1 MVRFAVKASCL
12 VALLAL
18 GAAAAFG
25 FGRNKIVY
33 KNFHWMVY
41 TSPHFEVHYYE
52 GEEEF
57 VQRVVSEAEGSYVKL
72 SKFLDHEIN
81 FKVPLIY
88 YRTHGDFEQTN
99 VDLSEIPQAVGAFA
113 EPFQNRIVIPIDQPP
128 DRFATTLRHELTHV
142 FEFSIFY
149 GASLR
154 RTIRSSPPLW
164 IMEGLASY
172 LGQDETNIDRMV
184 IRDAVVNNYI
194 PPLKFMD
201 PSYVDGFLVYRFG
214 HAIFD
219 YIESVHGKEG
229 VRNFLFEYR
238 KVLLS
243 NNIEKALKEAFNMD
257 FEEFDSQFSKYLR
270 HKYFPALME
279 KQEPLDYG
287 KEIGLHK
294 PGRYTFAPTLS
305 PSGELVAALA
315 TPSDELDVVILS
327 ANDGKVV
334 RNLTKGFT
342 NKYEDIV
349 TGAFDGWRDLTWS
362 PDGDRV
368 AFFVR
373 KENRRPL
380 FIYDALKGGIVDKI
394 ETGIDNCYS
403 PSYSPDGTKIAFS
416 GNRDGIVDIFVLD
429 LATKQVRNAT
439 DDPYFDTNPSWSA
452 DGKQILYNRRV
463 AVYEKIFLVD
473 AADPAQKTQLTFG
486 TANDIMPQFAHE
498 ENTILF
504 SSDRWEG
511 IYDICRLDLK
521 SGEVGKLTDLVG
533 GGFSPVQLNDRDNK
547 PQAAYVGYS
556 QGTFRLYRMTLEA
569 TPLAT
574 QPAEPPTGAP
584 EVIAYEPELKL
595 SLDESEKRPYKK
607 KWAVDAPSV
616 TLGVAS
622 DGTVFTDS
630 HVVFSDLLGDYRI
643 QLNLNSVSTY
653 ANIDALFLNLKQR
666 LQWGAEV
673 FDYRDY
679 YTVSDISSS
688 ERIKQASRAT
698 GATAYAQ
705 YPLNRYYRLQSQ
717 LGYVSRSQS
726 VPFVDQR
733 NQLDFATFSD
743 SFILAN
749 LGLSG
754 DTTRFKEFGAYSGK
768 RFELSVTR
776 AAQLTGDTGS
786 FTNYSLDYRGYVH
799 LTKRSLI
806 AWRLAGLVS
815 EGDGAGVYA
824 IGGYN
829 DLRGVDFRELFGNRT
844 AYSNLELRIPLIDEL
859 RFPFAALRDVRGT
872 LFVDAGSAWFQ
883 NGQFYS
889 HSLLSLR
896 TYGHGVDLNGDGEFD
911 RFVEDGWVDFS
922 PFVDAKSE
930 AEKTCRGEP
939 RCIAAWQD
947 LDGDMQDLRAS
958 WGLGFHFI
966 LGGLEWHWDFAH
978 LQPYTDFKQF
988 CVDAAGNR
996 LNCNNPFSPTAV
1008 VANGYEPKEVH
1019 RGGVRTNFWIG
1030 FSF

>member
-1 MVRFAVKASCL
+1 MIRFALKASTFA
-12 VALLAL
+12 VILAL

-33 KNFHWMVY
+33 KNFQWKVY
-41 TSPHFEVHYYE
+41 TSPHFEVHYYD

-57 VQRVVSEAEGSYVKL
+57 LQRVVSEAEGSYVKL

-81 FKVPLIY
+81 FKIPLIY

-172 LGQDETNIDRMV
+172 LGQDESNIDRMV

-194 PPLKFMD
+194 PPLRFMD
-201 PSYVDGFLVYRFG
+201 PAYVDGFLVYRFG

-238 KVLLS
+238 KVLLT

-257 FEEFDSQFSKYLR
+257 FTEFDSHFSKYLR

-287 KEIGLHK
+287 KEIGIKK
-294 PGRYTFAPTLS
+294 PGKYTFSPTLS

-315 TPSDELDVVILS
+315 TPKDELDVVILS
-327 ANDGKVV
+327 ANDGKIV

-342 NKYEDIV
+342 NKYEEIV

-380 FIYDALKGGIVDKI
+380 FIYDALKGGVDDKI

-403 PSYSPDGTKIAFS
+403 PAYSPDGTRIAFS
-416 GNRDGIVDIFVLD
+416 GNKDGIVDIFVLD
-429 LATKQVRNAT
+429 LATKQIRNAT
-439 DDPYFDTNPSWSA
+439 DDPYFDTNPSWSP
-452 DGKQILYNRRV
+452 DGKQLLYNRRV
-463 AVYEKIFLVD
+463 GIYEKIFLVD
-473 AADPAQKTQLTFG
+473 AADPAQKRQLTFG
-486 TANDIMPQFAHE
+486 TANDMMPQFAHD

-504 SSDRWEG
+504 SSDRWDG
-511 IYDICRLDLK
+511 IYNICRLDLK

-533 GGFSPVQLNDRDNK
+533 GGFSPVQLNDFEGK

-556 QGTFRLYRMTLEA
+556 QGTFRLYRMQMEA
-569 TPLAT
+569 EPLAT

-584 EVIAYEPELKL
+584 EVVAYQPELNL
-595 SLDESEKRPYKK
+595 SLDEAEKRPYKK
-607 KWAVDAPSV
+607 KWSVDAPSV

-630 HVVFSDLLGDYRI
+630 HIVFADLLGDYRI
-643 QLNLNSVSTY
+643 LLNLTSVSTY
-653 ANIDALFLNLKQR
+653 ANIDAVWLNLKRR
-666 LQWGAEV
+666 LHWGAEV

-679 YTVSDISSS
+679 YTVSGLNTT
-688 ERIKQASRAT
+688 ERVRQASRAT
-698 GATAYAQ
+698 GATIFAQ
-705 YPLNRYYRLQSQ
+705 YPFNRYYRVEGSA
-717 LGYVSRSQS
+717 GYLDRSQS
-726 VPFVDQR
+726 VPFVDER
-733 NQLDFATFSD
+733 NQLDFDTFND
-743 SFILAN
+743 SYILTT

-754 DTTRFKEFGAYSGK
+754 DTTRFKEFGAYHGK
-768 RFELSVTR
+768 RFQMNIAR
-776 AAQLTGDTGS
+776 ATQMSGDSGS
-786 FTNYSLDYRGYVH
+786 FTNVSLDYRGYAH
-799 LTKRSLI
+799 ITKRSLL
-806 AWRLAGLVS
+806 AWRLSSLIS
-815 EGDGAGVYA
+815 DGDGAGVYG

-829 DLRGVDFRELFGNRT
+829 DIRGLEFREIFGNKF
-844 AYSNLELRIPLIDEL
+844 AFSNLELRVPLIDEL
-859 RFPFAALRDVRGT
+859 RFPFTSVREIRGT
-872 LFVDAGSAWFQ
+872 IFLDAGSAWFQ
-883 NGQFYS
+883 DDQFYS
-889 HSLLSLR
+889 HNTLSLR
-896 TYGHGVDLNGDGEFD
+896 TYGHGERPNINGDFT
-911 RFVEDGWVDFS
+911 RFVQDGWVPFS
-922 PFVDAKSE
+922 PLVDAKSDASE
-930 AEKTCRGEP
+930 TCRGEP
-939 RCIAAWQD
+939 RCIEKWED
-947 LDGDMQDLRAS
+947 LDGKIQDLRAS

-978 LQPYTDFKQF
+978 LEPYIDVEQF
-988 CVDAAGNR
+988 CLDATGAR
-996 LNCNNPFSPTAV
+996 TSCNNQFGPGGA
-1008 VANGYEPKEVH
+1008 VANGYDPKEIK